1 MSQPLISVIVPVY
14 NVEAYLRECLDSIVN
29 QTFKDIEIICIDDGS
44 TDNSLKILQEYK
56 EKDSRFTIL
65 TQKNLYAGV
74 ARNAGLKIAKGK
86 YLSFLDSDDFF
97 ELTMLEDM
105 YNTAEKDHSDIVV
118 CEYRAYNNKTH
129 SYTKVYRIDT
139 NIIKKSPFNPSSLG
153 KELFEFAGLNA
164 WSKLFRKDLF
174 DKYNIHFEEC
184 ACCNDLTCVC
194 TALALANKI
203 SALNRFYISYRMNQT
218 NNITANRHN
227 HTESFLFAIQQVEN
241 NLKQFGIYNK
251 FKEAFIYKA
260 KLAFAWE
267 MSLCTPEQK
276 EERKAYGKKS
286 LSSELYNALY
296 NDKPKPVYIPPKTK
310 VKKNRFY

>member
-1 MSQPLISVIVPVY
+1 MSQPLISVIIPVY
-14 NVEAYLRECLDSIVN
+14 NVEDYLRECLDSIVN
-29 QTFKDIEIICIDDGS
+29 QTFKDIEIICVDDGS

-97 ELTMLEDM
+97 KLTMLEDM
-105 YNTAEKDHSDIVV
+105 YNLAEKDHSDIVV
-118 CEYRAYNNKTH
+118 CEYQGYDNKTH
-129 SYTKVYRIDT
+129 KYIREYKIDP
-139 NIIKKSPFNPSSLG
+139 NIIKVSPFSPTRVSS
-153 KELFEFAGLNA
+153 KLFHFSSLNA

-203 SALNRFYISYRMNQT
+203 SVLKGFYISYRMNQ
-218 NNITANRHN
+218 NSNLTANRHT
-227 HTESFLFAIQQVEN
+227 HAESFLFAIQQVEN
-241 NLKQFGIYNK
+241 NLRHFGIYDK
-251 FKEAFIYKA
+251 FREAFIYKA
-260 KLAFAWE
+260 KLSFKWE
-267 MSLCTPEQK
+267 MSLCTPQQK
-276 EERKAYGKKS
+276 EERKAYAKEN
-286 LSSELYNALY
+286 LSDELYDILY
-296 NDKPKPVYIPPKTK
+296 SEPKPKQISHPSKITRNKY
-310 VKKNRFY
+310 Y